1 MVIAVV
7 AFVIFDGKKL
17 PELCKELGEGLRGA
31 LVQIANPARI
41 EW

>member
-17 PELCKELGEGLRGA
+17 PELCKEL
-31 LVQIANPARI
+31 ARI
-41 EW
+41 SHDQEADLREGM